1 MIVWTEKP
9 VKIRQILII
18 AKYRRGKEGC
28 ENIILGIV
36 NLLQSLKNTKALSSS
51 IVVRWYSL

>member
-1 MIVWTEKP
+1 MIVWTVKP
-9 VKIRQILII
+9 VKIRQTTII
-18 AKYRRGKEGC
+18 ANYQGGEEGC